1 MFCRIVFCDKSKGLK
16 KKRQK
21 KTKNNYY
28 FHLSVQHPIVSTVE
42 VFHTNIFFT
51 QWLILFTISS
61 ERQKLRDIWGRGG
74 IRKSRVCEIFFG
86 LHSSIN
92 CHLKVGLP
100 NPTEKR
106 QWTILSRRWQFI
118 QENSNGNLS
127 SFAQVKDFL

>member
-16 KKRQK
+16 KKKDKK
-21 KTKNNYY
+21 KTKNNCY
-28 FHLSVQHPIVSTVE
+28 FHLSVQHPIYSRGFSYE
-42 VFHTNIFFT
+42 H
-51 QWLILFTISS
+51 ILHSVA
-61 ERQKLRDIWGRGG
+61 
-74 IRKSRVCEIFFG
+74 RKSRVCEIFFG